1 MTKSFMIALAGFAV
15 GLGVTTALTFI
26 SPVLEVPVR
35 MAKAPDALLPGV
47 EQRIALTP
55 FPGDGKQYD
64 KSDALPT
71 PAPDAQ
77 PDASPQ
83 REVPAQTALPKSPP
97 PPPPV
102 APMVKAAPAAST
114 GPKMPAVKQTGIDA
128 AALAKL
134 EPEPEQGREQEA
146 KPKSVAVQAAVTP
159 PALRPPN
166 AQPQNPHPSDAVIAA
181 EARRRE
187 QMEHENVRL
196 SNVTEPAILP
206 PAPPPLPPAETEP
219 DSASASSS
227 AAVPGIG
234 PDTGPDSG
242 PDTGS
247 DTGAGASGPPARINP
262 RETWRRFAALAPPI
276 EGRAQVAIVLD
287 DMGLSQFR
295 SDRAISLPRPITLA
309 ILPYGN
315 HLDGLVARARTAGH
329 EILLHL
335 PMEPNSE
342 DADPG
347 PNALLTG
354 LPLAELDRR
363 IATNLLRLDGYVG
376 VNNHMGSRFT
386 ASEREMRRV
395 MRALRAR
402 GLLFLDSLTTGKS
415 TGFRLAREY
424 GIPTMVRDIFLD
436 NDRDPAKI
444 RQQLALTAATAREHG
459 HAIAIGHPYPETL
472 DALEGWLPGLRA
484 RGLILVPIS
493 ALLKQRDVVQSSRKA
508 G

>member
-1 MTKSFMIALAGFAV
+1 MTKSFLIALAGFAV
-15 GLGVTTALTFI
+15 GLGVTTALMFI
-26 SPVLEVPVR
+26 SPGLE
-35 MAKAPDALLPGV
+35 APDQAARSPLASLPAV
-47 EQRIALTP
+47 EQRVALTP
-55 FPGDGKQYD
+55 
-64 KSDALPT
+64 ALPENT
-71 PAPDAQ
+71 LDSGAKPEADTKPAPA
-77 PDASPQ
+77 
-83 REVPAQTALPKSPP
+83 PAAAKSPP
-97 PPPPV
+97 PPSLSPPP
-102 APMVKAAPAAST
+102 APPPAPAPPTAPAVREVPAALS
-114 GPKMPAVKQTGIDA
+114 GPKMPAIRRPGIA
-128 AALAKL
+128 AALL
-134 EPEPEQGREQEA
+134 ETPEPAEI
-146 KPKSVAVQAAVTP
+146 QAA
-159 PALRPPN
+159 ALPNARTASEPPPN
-166 AQPQNPHPSDAVIAA
+166 TQISNAAIAA

-187 QMEHENVRL
+187 QMEDENVRL
-196 SNVTEPAILP
+196 ANLTTPAILP
-206 PAPPPLPPAETEP
+206 PAPPPLPPSETVPNAIPGTAEPLPRT
-219 DSASASSS
+219 
-227 AAVPGIG
+227 VPR
-234 PDTGPDSG
+234 DT
-242 PDTGS
+242 
-247 DTGAGASGPPARINP
+247 
-262 RETWRRFAALAPPI
+262 WQRFAALTPPI

-295 SDRAISLPRPITLA
+295 SDRAIALPRPITLA

-335 PMEPNSE
+335 PMEPLSL

-347 PNALLTG
+347 PDALLTG

-415 TGFRLAREY
+415 TGHRLAWEY
-424 GIPTMVRDIFLD
+424 GLPTVVRDIFLD

-472 DALEGWLPGLRA
+472 DALESWLPGLRD
-484 RGLILVPIS
+484 RGLVLVPIS
-493 ALLKQRDVVQSSRKA
+493 ALVKQPPPERVVRGS